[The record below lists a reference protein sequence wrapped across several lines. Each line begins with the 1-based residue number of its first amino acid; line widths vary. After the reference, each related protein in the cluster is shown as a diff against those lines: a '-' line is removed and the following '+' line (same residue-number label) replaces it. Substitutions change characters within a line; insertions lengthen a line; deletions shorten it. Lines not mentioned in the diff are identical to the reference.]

1 MKAINITDIGCS
13 VTGPAGLSGVSL
25 LALPLTGSNAELLG
39 VYLCW
44 AYNTFS
50 TEQVSL
56 RRQTLTVG
64 RSRSRMRCAAREV
77 RRRRI
82 GRRRRDDVCTVVVR
96 TFLRGIF
103 D

>member
-13 VTGPAGLSGVSL
+13 KLIGPAGLSGVSL

-56 RRQTLTVG
+56 LRQTLTVG
-64 RSRSRMRCAAREV
+64 ALAIENALLRHEKCVAAAHRPPS
-77 RRRRI
+77 
-82 GRRRRDDVCTVVVR
+82 T
-96 TFLRGIF
+96 
-103 D
+103 